1 MARSV
6 VQVHPGPPSKSS
18 VNKRLFSLFTLSG
31 IPLKKPFCQPFVN
44 FSRADQIVT
53 RLTFAQGRLCGTE
66 GRKLVIAIDRLS
78 LYMLNIRVRIPR
90 ISPQTLRVLERFIEH
105 PTAWRYGY
113 ELSRETGLK
122 SGTLYPIL
130 MRLAKFSF
138 LETKWVT
145 TEDGVPPRHTY
156 RLTPKGGELVRSLPG
171 AVSAAAKVRR
181 PAFGGVRA

>member
-1 MARSV
+1 MTM
-6 VQVHPGPPSKSS
+6 K
-18 VNKRLFSLFTLSG
+18 
-31 IPLKKPFCQPFVN
+31 
-44 FSRADQIVT
+44 
-53 RLTFAQGRLCGTE
+53 
-66 GRKLVIAIDRLS
+66 
-78 LYMLNIRVRIPR
+78 IPR

>member
-1 MARSV
+1 MV
-6 VQVHPGPPSKSS
+6 
-18 VNKRLFSLFTLSG
+18 
-31 IPLKKPFCQPFVN
+31 KK
-44 FSRADQIVT
+44 T
-53 RLTFAQGRLCGTE
+53 
-66 GRKLVIAIDRLS
+66 
-78 LYMLNIRVRIPR
+78 PR

-130 MRLAKFSF
+130 MRLAKFSL

-156 RLTPKGGELVRSLPG
+156 RLTPKGCEMVRSLPG
-171 AVSAAAKVRR
+171 ADFAPVKVRR
-181 PAFGGVRA
+181 PAFSGGRA